1 MVLRPQ
7 DYEKLVLHIHEKLGY
22 FGVKRT
28 YSLLQSQY
36 WWISMQIDVE

>member
-1 MVLRPQ
+1 MVPRPQ
-7 DYEKLVLHIHEKLGY
+7 DHEKLVLHIYEELGH

-36 WWISMQIDVE
+36 WLIGMQIDV